1 MNDNQSVSVVQ
12 KKRRNIYFFRA
23 KMCAPSLELLPPLL
37 LVPSVIVSKNPGGD
51 DESKSEFKTCQP
63 LEPGGGTV
71 GKTLFRKFEKVSSLF
86 PAHWFIRPFKG
97 L

>member
-51 DESKSEFKTCQP
+51 DESKSDKHKRER
-63 LEPGGGTV
+63 E
-71 GKTLFRKFEKVSSLF
+71 
-86 PAHWFIRPFKG
+86 I
-97 L
+97 